1 MKQKTLNL
9 SEDARTQIAET
20 LPMAIKKAIDAY
32 QDFINGKPEEDNSSE
47 YKNKQ
52 TAAKAG
58 LAHIE
63 LLMKLANMVD
73 SLEDDQKSDLMM
85 LLHDAKNELEGHNE

>member
-9 SEDARTQIAET
+9 SADARTQIAET
-20 LPMAIKKAIDAY
+20 LPMALEKAITSY
-32 QDFINGKPEEDNSSE
+32 QNFVDDRSSE
-47 YKNKQ
+47 DHADYKNKQ

-73 SLEDDQKSDLMM
+73 ALSEDQSKDLASLLQG
-85 LLHDAKNELEGHNE
+85 AKTELEGGHE

>member
-1 MKQKTLNL
+1 MKQKTPQLGA
-9 SEDARTQIAET
+9 DARAQIAQT
-20 LPMAIKKAIDAY
+20 LPMAMKKAIASY
-32 QDFINGKPEEDNSSE
+32 QDFIDGHADDTDSND

-63 LLMKLANMVD
+63 LLMKLASMVD
-73 SLEDDQKSDLMM
+73 ALDDGEVDDFYN
-85 LLHDAKNELEGHNE
+85 LLADAKKELEGKNE

>member
-1 MKQKTLNL
+1 MKPKTTLNL
-9 SEDARTQIAET
+9 SAEARTQIAET
-20 LPMAIKKAIDAY
+20 LPLALEKAITSY
-32 QDFINGKPEEDNSSE
+32 QDFIDGISNEKSND

-63 LLMKLANMVD
+63 LLMKLAGMVD
-73 SLEDDQKSDLMM
+73 ALDDGQVNNL
-85 LLHDAKNELEGHNE
+85 NELLANAKGELLGQD